1 LAEGLLCLYKFKLMK
16 AIITALAVPAFLFS
30 SFDTAVSNEKQS
42 GRKIV
47 TQQNAAPTFSFFRT
61 HRQGKAGITATW
73 GLTASTNVS
82 GFIVQKTYEDPTD
95 PYANWETV
103 SLTPCTGERSYKCTD
118 ANVFPGFISY
128 RVIASMINGGEIISE
143 VSTVHI
149 VSH

>member
-1 LAEGLLCLYKFKLMK
+1 MK
-16 AIITALAVPAFLFS
+16 AIITALAVPAFVFS
-30 SFDTAVSNEKQS
+30 SFTTVVSNEQQS
-42 GRKIV
+42 GKKIV
-47 TQQNAAPTFSFFRT
+47 AQQNADPSFSFFRT

-73 GLTASTNVS
+73 GLTVSTNVS

-128 RVIASMINGGEIISE
+128 RVVTSMTNGGEIISE

>member
-1 LAEGLLCLYKFKLMK
+1 MK
-16 AIITALAVPAFLFS
+16 TIITALAVPALVFS
-30 SFDTAVSNEKQS
+30 SFTAPVLQQQQEGK
-42 GRKIV
+42 KITV
-47 TQQNAAPTFSFFRT
+47 QQNANASFSFFRT

-73 GLTASTNVS
+73 GLTVSTNVS

-128 RVIASMINGGEIISE
+128 RVIASMANGGEIISE
-143 VSTVHI
+143 ISTVHI